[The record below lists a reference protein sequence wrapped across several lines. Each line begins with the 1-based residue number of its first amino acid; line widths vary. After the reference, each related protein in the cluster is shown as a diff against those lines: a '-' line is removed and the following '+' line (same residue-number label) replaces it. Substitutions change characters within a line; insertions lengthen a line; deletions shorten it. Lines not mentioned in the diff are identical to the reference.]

1 MMVEVVVEDDRLVR
15 WVVLH
20 FNSVV
25 GTEVLDKQEVCVD
38 LLDLGLG
45 MAGRCLLLGG
55 GRLWL
60 DLQTHVIVDVKQGVV
75 NMH

>member
-1 MMVEVVVEDDRLVR
+1 MMVEVVVEDDGSVG

-20 FNSVV
+20 FDSVV

-45 MAGRCLLLGG
+45 MAGRRLLLGG

-60 DLQTHVIVDVKQGVV
+60 DLQTHVIIDIKQGVV

>member
-1 MMVEVVVEDDRLVR
+1 MMVEVVVEDNGLVR

-45 MAGRCLLLGG
+45 MAGRRLLLGG

-60 DLQTHVIVDVKQGVV
+60 DLQTHVIVNIEHGVV
-75 NMH
+75 NKH